1 MLVVQITPVV
11 VAVAGM
17 DETGIAIHLNHEIIP
32 RLHLIQVEV
41 NSNNSSNN
49 KRSKPLLL
57 KRLMTKLR

>member
-11 VAVAGM
+11 VAVAAM
-17 DETGIAIHLNHEIIP
+17 DETGIEIHPNHEIIP

>member
-11 VAVAGM
+11 VAVAAM
-17 DETGIAIHLNHEIIP
+17 DETGIEIHLNHEIIP
-32 RLHLIQVEV
+32 RLHLVEV
-41 NSNNSSNN
+41 NSSNSSNN